1 VKVARIEIYAFIA
14 NRWFRVRGAIIT
26 PSFTN
31 RKDYTAEMLCEEA
44 LQKNSHVK

>member
-1 VKVARIEIYAFIA
+1 M
-14 NRWFRVRGAIIT
+14 

-44 LQKNSHVK
+44 DIISPLWKNSHDKELKKIQYDTLV